1 MVRMLIRPWLVLLGL
16 ILVLSFS
23 ACQSSETPETP
34 PSDLAGTVQQDI
46 VYSSSNGADLK
57 LDIHY
62 PDLVN
67 GPVPTVVYIHGGA
80 WIQGDKEEG
89 AGTVDIPALLEAGFA
104 VVAVNY
110 RLAPEYKFPAM
121 IEDVKCAIRFLRAN
135 ADRYS
140 LATEKIG
147 AYGGSA
153 GGHLVS
159 LLGLTDSSAG
169 WDSGDYAEYSSRVQ
183 AVVDMFGPT
192 NLTGPFSPEAP
203 VKCEDVFGT
212 CKVNDPVLRDASP
225 VTWVSADDPPFLIL
239 HGDKDAVVPLSQS
252 ETLYERLRD
261 AGIEVTLVV
270 VRNGEHGLWP
280 KADMEPSRSQL
291 SEMIVEFFVEHLIT
305 S

>member
-1 MVRMLIRPWLVLLGL
+1 MVRMLIRFLLVLLGP
-16 ILVLSFS
+16 ILVLSLS
-23 ACQSSETPETP
+23 ACQSSRPGTNST
-34 PSDLAGTVQQDI
+34 DLAGTVQQDI
-46 VYSSSNGADLK
+46 TYSSTDGADLR

-62 PDLVN
+62 PDVVS
-67 GPVPTVVYIHGGA
+67 GPIPTVVYVHGGA

-110 RLAPEYKFPAM
+110 RLAPQYRFPAM

-135 ADRYS
+135 AGRYG

-169 WDSGDYAEYSSRVQ
+169 WDSGEYAEYSSRVQ

-192 NLTGPFSPEAP
+192 NLTGPFPAEAP

-212 CKVNDPVLRDASP
+212 CDVNDPVLRDASP
-225 VTWVSADDPPFLIL
+225 VTWVTADDPPFLIL
-239 HGDKDAVVPLSQS
+239 HGDEDKVVPLSQS
-252 ETLYERLRD
+252 QILYERSKD
-261 AGIEVTLVV
+261 AGVDVTLVV
-270 VRNGEHGLWP
+270 VKNGEHGLWP
-280 KADMEPSRSQL
+280 KADMEPSRSEL
-291 SEMIVEFFVEHLIT
+291 TRMIVEFFVRHLIE

>member
-1 MVRMLIRPWLVLLGL
+1 MVRMLIRFLLVLLGL
-16 ILVLSFS
+16 ILVLPFS
-23 ACQSSETPETP
+23 ACQSSKPETN
-34 PSDLAGTVQQDI
+34 STDLAGTIQQDI
-46 VYSSSNGADLK
+46 IYSSKDGADLK

-62 PDLVN
+62 PQLVT
-67 GPVPTVVYIHGGA
+67 GPIPTLVYVHGGA

-110 RLAPEYKFPAM
+110 RLAPQHKFPAM

-135 ADRYS
+135 ADRYG

-159 LLGLTDSSAG
+159 LLGVTDSSAG
-169 WDSGDYAEYSSRVQ
+169 WDSGEYAEYSSHVQ

-192 NLTGPFSPEAP
+192 NLTGPFLAEAP
-203 VKCEDVFGT
+203 VRCEDVFGT
-212 CKVNDPVLRDASP
+212 CNVNDPVLRDASP

-239 HGDKDAVVPLSQS
+239 HGDKDEVVPLSQS
-252 ETLYERLRD
+252 EALYEHLRD
-261 AGIEVTLVV
+261 AGVEVTLVV
-270 VRNGEHGLWP
+270 VKNGQHGLWP

-291 SEMIVEFFVEHLIT
+291 SRMIVEFFVRHLPN

>member
-1 MVRMLIRPWLVLLGL
+1 MVKMLIRSWLVLLGL

-89 AGTVDIPALLEAGFA
+89 AWTVDIPALLEAGFA

-169 WDSGDYAEYSSRVQ
+169 WDLG
-183 AVVDMFGPT
+183 
-192 NLTGPFSPEAP
+192 
-203 VKCEDVFGT
+203 
-212 CKVNDPVLRDASP
+212 
-225 VTWVSADDPPFLIL
+225 
-239 HGDKDAVVPLSQS
+239 
-252 ETLYERLRD
+252 
-261 AGIEVTLVV
+261 
-270 VRNGEHGLWP
+270 
-280 KADMEPSRSQL
+280 
-291 SEMIVEFFVEHLIT
+291 
-305 S
+305 

>member
-1 MVRMLIRPWLVLLGL
+1 MLIRSLLVLLGL
-16 ILVLSFS
+16 ILVFSFS
-23 ACQSSETPETP
+23 ACRSSEIPEG
-34 PSDLAGTVQQDI
+34 PSSALAGTVQQDI
-46 VYSSSNGADLK
+46 IYRSRDGADLK

-62 PDLVN
+62 PNLVN
-67 GPVPTVVYIHGGA
+67 GPVPTVVYVHGGA

-89 AGTVDIPALLEAGFA
+89 AGTVDIPPLLEAGFA

-135 ADRYS
+135 ADRYG
-140 LATEKIG
+140 LATERMG

-169 WDSGDYAEYSSRVQ
+169 WDSGEYAEYSSHVQ

-192 NLTGPFSPEAP
+192 NLTGPFPAEAP

-212 CKVNDPVLRDASP
+212 CNVNDPVLRDASP
-225 VTWVSADDPPFLIL
+225 VTWISADDPPFLIL
-239 HGDKDAVVPLSQS
+239 HGDKDEVVPLSQS
-252 ETLYERLRD
+252 ETLHERLRD
-261 AGIEVTLVV
+261 AGVDVTLVV
-270 VRNGEHGLWP
+270 VKNGEHGLWP

-291 SEMIVEFFVEHLIT
+291 SKTIVEFFVRHLLEN
-305 S
+305 